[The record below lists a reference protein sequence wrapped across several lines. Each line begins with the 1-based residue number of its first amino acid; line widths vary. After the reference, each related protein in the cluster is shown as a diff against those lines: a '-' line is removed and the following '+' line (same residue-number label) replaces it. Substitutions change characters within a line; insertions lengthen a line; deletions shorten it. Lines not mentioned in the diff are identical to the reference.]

1 MKKTARGGFS
11 MLELMVSSLLLSIIG
26 ITTVQIFMASMSTY
40 RHQDGRIALYHSAR
54 ENLERIVPLLVSAES
69 VTFPLAGGS
78 SSSLVFSAGRDYHGQ
93 IPYNPVNPVS
103 YNYRVRLANNDIL
116 LELYNG
122 DVATTT
128 RVLGRSTPERT
139 ITGLTFTRPAAAA
152 STVQVQVRVQ
162 GQVKGANS
170 QMRTIETML
179 ETAAHVPSVTLPDP

>member
-1 MKKTARGGFS
+1 MSNCRRGFTV
-11 MLELMVSSLLLSIIG
+11 LELLVSSLLLSMIG
-26 ITTVQIFMASMSTY
+26 LATIQIFMASISTY
-40 RHQDGRIALYHSAR
+40 SHQDGRIALYHSAR

-69 VTFPLAGGS
+69 VTFPLAGGTS
-78 SSSLVFSAGRDYHGQ
+78 STLVFNAGRDYHNQ
-93 IPYNPVNPVS
+93 VPYNPVNPLS
-103 YNYRVRLANNDIL
+103 YNYRVRLVNNDIL

-139 ITGLTFTRPAAAA
+139 ITGLSFTRPAAAA

-162 GQVKGANS
+162 GQVKSARS
-170 QMRTIETML
+170 QLRTIDYML

>member
-1 MKKTARGGFS
+1 MTNRKRGFTV
-11 MLELMVSSLLLSIIG
+11 LELLVSSLLLSMIG
-26 ITTVQIFMASMSTY
+26 LATIQIFMASISTY
-40 RHQDGRIALYHSAR
+40 SHQDGRIALYHSAR

-69 VTFPLAGGS
+69 VTFPLAGGTS
-78 SSSLVFSAGRDYHGQ
+78 STLVFSAGRDYHNQ
-93 IPYNPVNPVS
+93 VPYNPTNPVS
-103 YNYRVRLANNDIL
+103 YNYRVRLVNNDIL

-139 ITGLTFTRPAAAA
+139 ITGLSFIRPAAAA

-162 GQVKGANS
+162 GQVKSARS
-170 QMRTIETML
+170 QLRTIDYML

>member
-1 MKKTARGGFS
+1 MSNCRRGFTV
-11 MLELMVSSLLLSIIG
+11 LELLVSSLLLSMIG
-26 ITTVQIFMASMSTY
+26 LATIQIFMASISTY
-40 RHQDGRIALYHSAR
+40 SHQDGRIALYHSAR

-69 VTFPLAGGS
+69 VTFPLAGGTS
-78 SSSLVFSAGRDYHGQ
+78 STLVFSAGRDYHNQ
-93 IPYNPVNPVS
+93 VPYNPANPIG
-103 YNYRVRLANNDIL
+103 YNYRVRLVNNDIL

-139 ITGLTFTRPAAAA
+139 ITGLSFTRPAAAA

-162 GQVKGANS
+162 GQVKSARS
-170 QMRTIETML
+170 QLRTIDYML